1 MNWRSAI
8 PNALTMSNL
17 LFGLISIIYAF
28 QGDFKWAAFCI
39 ILGAVADLFDGAAA
53 RALGVAGPLG
63 IQLDSL
69 ADVVTF
75 GVAPGLL
82 LFNLSAELSATGS
95 GTVVWTWGIVPQAPL
110 MIPLFSAF
118 RLAKF
123 NISTDQKTHFLGLP
137 TPAMAL
143 SSLFIPLYYTYG
155 AGDSLWLSPSLIAVW
170 STVISLLMV
179 SNIPLISFK
188 GSGRGWAENKWKYLM
203 LFFMVMSLS
212 FFGWTGIPIS
222 LLLYLLFSRIHF
234 NRLLKP

>member
-17 LFGLISIIYAF
+17 LFGLLSIIYAF
-28 QGDFKWAAFCI
+28 HGNFKWAAFCI
-39 ILGAVADLFDGAAA
+39 ILGALADLFDGAAA

-63 IQLDSL
+63 VQLDSL

-82 LFNLSAELSATGS
+82 LYTLSAELGGANGGTGN
-95 GTVVWTWGIVPQAPL
+95 WAWDIVPQAPL

-143 SSLFIPLYYTYG
+143 ASLFIPLYYTYG
-155 AGDSLWLSPSLIAVW
+155 AGDSLWLSPLLIAVW
-170 STVISLLMV
+170 SVVISLLMV
-179 SNIPLISFK
+179 SNIPLMSFK

-203 LFFMVMSLS
+203 LFSMGASLG

-234 NRLLKP
+234 NRLLKS